1 MKVNFI
7 NFSDPKDNKCFLI
20 TGGELILKQEVVE
33 IILVKLKNAGFN
45 EKVSISQDELERMQE
60 IASRNMGGS
69 LFQENLIL
77 HIKHTS
83 GKFPEKIKLFLE
95 DTEIFNSPNIA
106 LIVESSIEKTPASG
120 TWIKNFDANGLI
132 INCSK
137 LKIME
142 EKIWLKRQLN
152 FLPKDL
158 LPIFGSSIFQ
168 NNEANLLGQK
178 NEVSLLKLLFLNQDK
193 MSEAKTDHIIFG
205 SGISAFELEDLL
217 LNRDFKKALKTI
229 NFMKE
234 HDRQNSAP
242 IIWII
247 AKVINSCL
255 ESLKSSNKKSA
266 LINSGVWSSKINLYL
281 NLIKKATAK
290 EFLSLNEEIL
300 KVDLINKG
308 LMRAETW
315 EQIERVILKLQDA
328 TSLQN

>member
-7 NFSDPKDNKCFLI
+7 NFSDPKDHKCFLI

-33 IILVKLKNAGFN
+33 IILVKLKSAGFN

-95 DTEIFNSPNIA
+95 DAEIFNSPNIA

-168 NNEANLLGQK
+168 NNEANLMGQK
-178 NEVSLLKLLFLNQDK
+178 NEVSLLKLLFLNQEK

-281 NLIKKATAK
+281 NLIKQAKAK

>member
-33 IILVKLKNAGFN
+33 IILDKLKNSGFN

-95 DTEIFNSPNIA
+95 NAEIFNSPNIA

-178 NEVSLLKLLFLNQDK
+178 NEVSLLKLLFLNQEK

>member
-1 MKVNFI
+1 LKVNFI

-33 IILVKLKNAGFN
+33 IILVKLKSAGFN

-95 DTEIFNSPNIA
+95 DAQIFNSPNIA

>member
-1 MKVNFI
+1 LKVNFI

-33 IILVKLKNAGFN
+33 IILVKLKSAGFN

-95 DTEIFNSPNIA
+95 DAEIFNSPNIA